1 MNREDKKMKLF
12 KVKEKLEKNKLR
24 KELLEK
30 NLKIVI
36 ENIVVS

>member
-1 MNREDKKMKLF
+1 MKLF
-12 KVKEKLEKNKLR
+12 KVKEKLEKKQLR

>member
-1 MNREDKKMKLF
+1 MKLF